1 MSEQIDQ
8 LDSILEAISVQQRQ
22 VEELT
27 RLPEFVAT
35 TEGEV
40 QALTENM
47 GSLAR
52 NMESLTQNM
61 GSLIEGMGS
70 QAQNVR
76 SLTENMGCQARNV
89 RSLIENMDSLGEGMG
104 LLCEQMRT
112 IMETARENERRFEVL
127 RAEAAADRRRTDE
140 RFDRMMLAIQTL
152 RLERQE

>member
-1 MSEQIDQ
+1 MSEHTDR
-8 LDSILEAISVQQRQ
+8 LDSILEAITAQQ

-40 QALTENM
+40 QALAQNM
-47 GSLAR
+47 ESLAQ

-76 SLTENMGCQARNV
+76 SLTEDMGCQAQNV
-89 RSLIENMDSLGEGMG
+89 RSLTENMDSLGEGMG
-104 LLCEQMRT
+104 LLCEQVRA
-112 IMETARENERRFEVL
+112 IMETARENQRRFEVL
-127 RAEAAADRRRTDE
+127 RVEAAADRRRTDE
-140 RFDRMMLAIQTL
+140 RFDWMMLAI
-152 RLERQE
+152 